1 MILLKIRNI
10 LSLIL
15 SVLLFVLVISGTLL
29 QAGAATT
36 VPLVLKAEKYDV
48 STGTYQEVREV
59 NPGEEVK
66 LSLVANGTAANVAG
80 LRVQIGYD
88 PDAFTYRINSATS
101 MLVDTNGQAT
111 FSQKADHGTIIAMWD
126 TTTKDMSVTGPI
138 FSFGFTA
145 RDTAASLNG
154 VFTLTVL
161 EFWGTDGNEVP
172 STTTGVSV
180 QIGSPALSSTILAVF
195 NALETIAYPD
205 SWEDIVAADKTFAGM
220 SAAEIRCLVQNYP
233 AQYAWYNTAKNRY
246 FALEEQANSDA
257 ILAAVQSFKNK
268 HAEVLAKT
276 VDTVTLQ
283 DAAIVTAACD
293 EFAALS
299 SLVKSHF
306 DKATTVLLDALNNQL
321 KKLQKEADANAEAAV
336 EYADFLANYDII
348 LHIEPSVFAEGFET
362 LGPQVE
368 EALLAYGF
376 MSEKAQQMAAAEHA
390 ILNSL
395 YAQLQ
400 ELIAEDEEEQALLK
414 QVADFVN
421 RWKYVV
427 SLTTTTVQVSDKA
440 AVEMMLEDIAAQS
453 PELQSRLALR
463 KTLGERLLA
472 AITALE
478 ENGAEDTAPEIV
490 ETIVEVEKVVE
501 VPTEN
506 ATGEDAQTSENTGG
520 YVVSGMPMII
530 LILLAML
537 VISILLLIYPA
548 IKAFALYKEQ
558 TATQAE

>member
-1 MILLKIRNI
+1 MKIRNI

-88 PDAFTYRINSATS
+88 PDAFTYQINSATS

-126 TTTKDMSVTGPI
+126 TTTKDMSVTGSI

-154 VFTLTVL
+154 IFTLTVL

>member
-1 MILLKIRNI
+1 MKIRNI

-154 VFTLTVL
+154 IFTLTVL

-246 FALEEQANSDA
+246 FALEEQANLDA

>member
-348 LHIEPSVFAEGFET
+348 LHIEPSVFVEGFET

-478 ENGAEDTAPEIV
+478 ENGAEDTVPEIV

>member
-1 MILLKIRNI
+1 MKIRNI